1 MTLGHTHHS
10 VDLQTM
16 TTLFFKKGRLAAFIA
31 IRGTKYKWTG
41 NCPRYKKKLKEKEEE
56 QEKLWLTGFAMAPK
70 LA

>member
-1 MTLGHTHHS
+1 
-10 VDLQTM
+10 M

-41 NCPRYKKKLKEKEEE
+41 NCPRYKKKLKGKEEE
-56 QEKLWLTGFAMAPK
+56 QGKLWSTGFAMAPK